1 MEAARLE
8 VDRKIATERVEKY
21 NRIDADRLEADR
33 ATVAQL
39 AAKYLE
45 EDATHARV
53 VAADRLETDQR
64 LAAERLKIDAL
75 NAEQVA
81 VKRQK
86 TEKVQAEKTAAER
99 LKDDVKLE
107 LEFAEADR
115 RLDAERLEADR
126 RLVPLK
132 NNGSQRVNRK
142 HRRSDEI
149 GGRLELKTDMNRVFT
164 RFFEEKKGENI
175 LISKVYDIFRKSTS
189 LSSVDY
195 NVFKYHCRTIFCA
208 QWTHSRVIFSGD
220 SWWFTDMA
228 VKLN

>member
-1 MEAARLE
+1 

-115 RLDAERLEADR
+115 RLDAERLEAPRLDR
-126 RLVPLK
+126 RIL
-132 NNGSQRVNRK
+132 
-142 HRRSDEI
+142 RRTVDKDEGKALQDEI
-149 GGRLELKTDMNRVFT
+149 RRVVAECFEENEGGRVFSCEFQEVFAKAT
-164 RFFEEKKGENI
+164 V
-175 LISKVYDIFRKSTS
+175 LTT
-189 LSSVDY
+189 Y
-195 NVFKYHCRTIFCA
+195 NPGVFKNWANTFFLAHWTNSRTSMFRNRRC
-208 QWTHSRVIFSGD
+208 
-220 SWWFTDMA
+220 FTNMA